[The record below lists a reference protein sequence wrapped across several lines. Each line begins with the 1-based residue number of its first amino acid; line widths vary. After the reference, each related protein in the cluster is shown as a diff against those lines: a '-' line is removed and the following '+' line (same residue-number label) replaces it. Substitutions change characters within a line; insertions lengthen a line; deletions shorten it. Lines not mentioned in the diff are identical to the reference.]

1 LQVSSLM
8 QSSLFSLR
16 SRCYRC
22 IILGLLWSISSGL
35 LHAQSG
41 MTFEQLQ
48 PKLQQYFI
56 DELIGDVKDQLPKG
70 IGYTIWGWDVGDFSG
85 DGVNDLA
92 LSIRLAGD
100 KSKTVNVY
108 LFTDIEGYLT
118 NVGKFSYN
126 FFALP
131 IEVGVSIKDNACS
144 VVEKQKDFEWTVTS
158 YRLTA
163 GSLIVLNKFKTERAK
178 LLTHEAERNFQT
190 LYGTEKYRETRSGD
204 EVFTSEFLSLPAYV
218 RGRKIVQGYA
228 TDAQSGSIRFVTQG
242 SFYWQGDKDCSF
254 DVRCAYNEQYLFY
267 LVRVKD
273 DKVIGERVEGGTT
286 EKIEVWLDVSNTGNR
301 FVRSGGGGDKF
312 RLTADSNIFS
322 FVMTPGNFT
331 DRKPSVVISSTDDL
345 TDIQRQ
351 ASQQVRV
358 ASSLTDSGYVI
369 KVRIPFELLGFI
381 GAPVDKAKIT
391 EYGCTV
397 LVRDVDNEYRP
408 EEETVIATSKFL
420 NGNPSSYGS
429 LLFVPDIMVYGEA
442 LNIYL
447 DQIAERLRQLGM

>member
-1 LQVSSLM
+1 M
-8 QSSLFSLR
+8 
-16 SRCYRC
+16 
-22 IILGLLWSISSGL
+22 
-35 LHAQSG
+35 
-41 MTFEQLQ
+41 
-48 PKLQQYFI
+48 
-56 DELIGDVKDQLPKG
+56 
-70 IGYTIWGWDVGDFSG
+70 
-85 DGVNDLA
+85 NDLA
-92 LSIRLAGD
+92 LSVRLAGD
-100 KSKTVNVY
+100 KSKVVNVY

-118 NVGKFSYN
+118 NVGKFPYN

-204 EVFTSEFLSLPAYV
+204 EVFTSEFLSLPAYS
-218 RGRKIVQGYA
+218 RGRKIVQGYS

-254 DVRCAYNEQYLFY
+254 DVRTAYNEQYLFF
-267 LVRVKD
+267 LIRVKD
-273 DKVIGERVEGGTT
+273 DKVVGERVEGATT
-286 EKIEVWLDVSNTGNR
+286 EKVEIWLDVANTNNR
-301 FVRSGGGGDKF
+301 FMRVGAGGDKF
-312 RLTADSNIFS
+312 RLTADSGIFS
-322 FVMTPGNFT
+322 FVAIPGNFT

-345 TDIQRQ
+345 SEAQRQ

-358 ASSLTDSGYVI
+358 ASSLTDSGYVMKI
-369 KVRIPFELLGFI
+369 RIPFELLGFI
-381 GAPVDKAKIT
+381 GAPVEKSKIT

-397 LVRDVDNEYRP
+397 IVRDVDNEFRP

-429 LLFVPDIMVYGEA
+429 LLFIPDTMVYGEA
-442 LNIYL
+442 MNIYL
-447 DQIAERLRQLGM
+447 DQIAERLKQLGL